1 MLDER
6 FMNKYRIA
14 SARAQWHGYDGGNY
28 FVTICTKERVH
39 YFGEI
44 YSGKTRDGANDMKT
58 EPKMRLTEIGE
69 FTDLQ
74 FRNITKHYPYA
85 KIPLWVVMPN
95 HIHAVVVI
103 DNLNCRD
110 VAHDNCRDVAPGD
123 CRDVAYGNCRDV
135 ARNVSTDKNNH
146 SMPVH
151 APKRNTLSVVIRGIK
166 SAVTKYA
173 NENGIPFE
181 WQSRFHDRIIR
192 NTEEMNEIAKYI
204 EENVA
209 KWQYD
214 EFYEKSL

>member
-14 SARAQWHGYDGGNY
+14 SARAQWHGYDGGEY
-28 FVTICTKERVH
+28 FVTICTKDRVH

-44 YSGKTRDGANDMKT
+44 YNGKTRDGANDMKT
-58 EPKMRLTEIGE
+58 EPKMHLSEIGKFADATIQRISE
-69 FTDLQ
+69 H
-74 FRNITKHYPYA
+74 NPYA
-85 KIPLWVVMPN
+85 AIPAYVIMPN
-95 HIHAVVVI
+95 HVHLIVVI
-103 DNLNCRD
+103 DAEK
-110 VAHDNCRDVAPGD
+110 VETVHAGIVE
-123 CRDVAYGNCRDV
+123 
-135 ARNVSTDKNNH
+135 T
-146 SMPVH
+146 VH
-151 APKRNTLSVVIRGIK
+151 APSLQHHRWKNDIVDDKMQLVSHRKNKLSVVVGGLK

>member
-1 MLDER
+1 
-6 FMNKYRIA
+6 MNKYRIA

-103 DNLNCRD
+103 DNID
-110 VAHDNCRDVAPGD
+110 CRDVAPGD
-123 CRDVAYGNCRDV
+123 CRDVA
-135 ARNVSTDKNNH
+135 RNVSTDEINQ
-146 SMPVH
+146 SMSVV

-166 SAVTKYA
+166 SAVTKFA
-173 NENGIPFE
+173 NENGIPFK

-192 NTEEMNEIAKYI
+192 STEEMNGIAKYI

-214 EFYEKSL
+214 EFYEESL

>member
-6 FMNKYRIA
+6 YMNKYRIA
-14 SARAQWHGYDGGNY
+14 SARAQWHEYNGGEY
-28 FVTICTKERVH
+28 FVTICTKDRVR

-44 YSGKTRDGANDMKT
+44 YSGKTQDGANDMKT
-58 EPKMRLTEIGE
+58 EPKMRLTEIGG
-69 FTDLQ
+69 FADLQ
-74 FRNITKHYPYA
+74 FRNVTRHYPYA

-103 DNLNCRD
+103 DNIDCRD
-110 VAHDNCRDVAPGD
+110 VAH
-123 CRDVAYGNCRDV
+123 GNCRDV
-135 ARNVSTDKNNH
+135 ARNVSTDKINQ
-146 SMPVH
+146 STSVV

-166 SAVTKYA
+166 SAVTKFA
-173 NENGIPFE
+173 NENGIPFK
-181 WQSRFHDRIIR
+181 WQPRFHDRIIR
-192 NTEEMNEIAKYI
+192 DTEEMNGIAQYI